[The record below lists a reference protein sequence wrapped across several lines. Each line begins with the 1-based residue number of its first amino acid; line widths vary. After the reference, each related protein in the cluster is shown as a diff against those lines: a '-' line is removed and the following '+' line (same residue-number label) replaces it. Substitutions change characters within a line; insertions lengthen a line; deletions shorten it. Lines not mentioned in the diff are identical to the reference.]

1 MSDMPPPNWVPP
13 TPTPAAPEKPAE
25 RPMESAPTPLIDLAA
40 TKLDPSGPVQI
51 VAESHK
57 ATEPTEQRA
66 KPRTNGQTVNEG
78 AASMRLGRRG
88 AIMGSDDEPQ
98 ASNVEKFS
106 LGTWSCVA
114 MFAAI
119 GVGPAWHAWRAFEQ
133 RDWFTLGVVAAIGV
147 VGVAIAYGI
156 ALACYRISH
165 RSYSFANAAFTVM
178 MLLGL
183 SGSLITGAMH
193 EAGVFTNLA
202 SAFGPRS
209 AKAEP
214 PLTPSVT
221 ITMDDTTGAIKSEST
236 KAEQPPIEP
245 ALAPKAAKTEPTPTA
260 ADLRDVGIANAQ
272 ELIQQATKAAKADP
286 AAARAAF
293 LDALAPLV
301 SQLRGAMG
309 EHKAAFTAVLPP
321 PKDYTKTT
329 LDARVNLIRR
339 AMKANRAL
347 DATYMKAPSMLAA
360 ALRESNVPD
369 ETVTSLVAAAF
380 PNERLSKTAELRLV
394 QRELCAAMEEETR
407 ALTQNFGKWTA
418 ETKDGRTQIRF
429 RTPDEAQR
437 HQRAMGVVQTK
448 LERQRALIDEMRV
461 ATGR

>member
-13 TPTPAAPEKPAE
+13 TPTPAPEKPAE
-25 RPMESAPTPLIDLAA
+25 KPVEAAPAPLIDLAA
-40 TKLDPSGPVQI
+40 SKLDPAGPTQI
-51 VAESHK
+51 VAESSK
-57 ATEPTEQRA
+57 PSELPAESV
-66 KPRTNGQTVNEG
+66 KPRSSGQTVNEG

-88 AIMGSDDEPQ
+88 QLIGGGNESGSTTQ
-98 ASNVEKFS
+98 EKFS

-119 GVGPAWHAWRAFEQ
+119 GVGPAWQAWRAFEQ
-133 RDWFTLGVVAAIGV
+133 RDWITVGIVAAIGV
-147 VGVAIAYGI
+147 LGVGVAYGI
-156 ALACYRISH
+156 AVACYRMSH
-165 RSYSFANAAFTVM
+165 RSHSFANAAFTVL

-183 SGSLITGAMH
+183 SGSLLTSAMH

-214 PLTPSVT
+214 ASTPSVT
-221 ITMDDTTGAIKSEST
+221 VTMDDVTGAIRSESI
-236 KAEQPPIEP
+236 KVDEPLVEP
-245 ALAPKAAKTEPTPTA
+245 AVTPRAARTEPTPTA
-260 ADLRDVGIANAQ
+260 ADLRDVGIVNAQ
-272 ELIQQATKAAKADP
+272 ELIQQATKSAKADP

-309 EHKAAFTAVLPP
+309 EHKAAFTAMLPP
-321 PKDYTKTT
+321 PKDYTKNT

-339 AMKANRAL
+339 ALKANRVL
-347 DATYMKAPSMLAA
+347 DATYVKGPSMLAA

-369 ETVTSLVAAAF
+369 ETVSTLVAAAF
-380 PNERLSKTAELRLV
+380 PNDRLAKTAELRLV

-407 ALTQNFGKWTA
+407 ALSQNFGKWTA
-418 ETKDGRTQIRF
+418 ETKEGRTIIRF
-429 RTPDEAQR
+429 RSTDDAQR
-437 HQRAMGVVQTK
+437 HQRAMGVVQSR

-461 ATGR
+461 ATGK